1 MLQPSALSFAAF
13 STSREMV
20 AAFNF
25 SSTAP
30 FHRSPIPQQ
39 AVLDILYDFN
49 DMSFV
54 EFFEAFDYSGFAWR
68 GNSEFQEDT
77 NSKAICSTFKS
88 STWCIRV

>member
-1 MLQPSALSFAAF
+1 
-13 STSREMV
+13 MV

-39 AVLDILYDFN
+39 ARQVLDILYDFN
-49 DMSFV
+49 EMSFV

-68 GNSEFQEDT
+68 GDSGFQEDT
-77 NSKAICSTFKS
+77 NSKSNMLNF
-88 STWCIRV
+88 